1 MTVTQTRWRKNIL
14 IDPECI
20 DRVRALLRAAVET
33 GTIARAR
40 ALAEDGVPFN
50 PAVFALIAQVV
61 VIDDVEPWPDDM
73 AA

>member
-14 IDPECI
+14 IDPERI

-40 ALAEDGVPFN
+40 ARAEDCVPFN
-50 PAVFALIAQVV
+50 PAGFALIAQVV
-61 VIDDVEPWPDDM
+61 DIDVVEPWPDDM